1 MDISCILIHL
11 IFTIRVRRRRH
22 PLLRIP
28 LHRPPLRL
36 ASVPFIAVAVL
47 LVDLMVLV
55 VLLDFI
61 TLLLTSEGLL
71 LLLLLLL
78 LMDCLHRHLHIYHL
92 LMS

>member
-1 MDISCILIHL
+1 
-11 IFTIRVRRRRH
+11 
-22 PLLRIP
+22 
-28 LHRPPLRL
+28 
-36 ASVPFIAVAVL
+36 
-47 LVDLMVLV
+47 MVLV

>member
-1 MDISCILIHL
+1 
-11 IFTIRVRRRRH
+11 
-22 PLLRIP
+22 
-28 LHRPPLRL
+28 
-36 ASVPFIAVAVL
+36 
-47 LVDLMVLV
+47 MVLV

-78 LMDCLHRHLHIYHL
+78 LMDCLHRHLHSYHL

>member
-11 IFTIRVRRRRH
+11 IFTIRVHRRH

-47 LVDLMVLV
+47 LVLMVLV

-78 LMDCLHRHLHIYHL
+78 MDCLHHHHLHSYHL